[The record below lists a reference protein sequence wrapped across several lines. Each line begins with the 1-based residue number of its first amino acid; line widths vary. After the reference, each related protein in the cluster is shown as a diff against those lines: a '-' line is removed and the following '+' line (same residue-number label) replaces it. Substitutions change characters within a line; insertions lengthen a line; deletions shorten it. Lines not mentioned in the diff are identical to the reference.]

1 MTTILLIDDEPGIRL
16 TLRYEL
22 EQEGFQVVEAIDGE
36 DGLDIFRKT
45 KPDVV
50 VLDILMPIMDG
61 YQACEAIRKESD
73 VPIIF
78 LSSKDDISDQL
89 MGYKLGQRKIDY
101 VIKDP
106 SATYR
111 NISIAKIRALLNQPT
126 ETRLQHL
133 AIHID
138 LDTYKAYWKDEE
150 VLLTATQFNILT
162 ALLQQP
168 EKVHSR
174 SLLKERPVSDAAI
187 DSHIR
192 DIRNA
197 FKKCNG
203 GIDPITT
210 AGGRRGFRLYGG

>member
-78 LSSKDDISDQL
+78 LSSKDDVSDQL

-111 NISIAKIRALLNQPT
+111 KILIAKIRSLLNQPT
-126 ETRLQHL
+126 DTRLQHL

-150 VLLTATQFNILT
+150 VLLTATQFNILK

-174 SLLKERPVSDAAI
+174 SMLKERTVSDAAI
-187 DSHIR
+187 DSYIQ

-210 AGGRRGFRLYGG
+210 AGGRRGFRLYDE

>member
-61 YQACEAIRKESD
+61 YQACEAIREESD

-78 LSSKDDISDQL
+78 LSSKDDVSDQL
-89 MGYKLGQRKIDY
+89 MGYKIGQRKIDY

-111 NISIAKIRALLNQPT
+111 KILIAKIRSLLNQPID
-126 ETRLQHL
+126 TRLQHL

-150 VLLTATQFNILT
+150 VLLT
-162 ALLQQP
+162 
-168 EKVHSR
+168 
-174 SLLKERPVSDAAI
+174 
-187 DSHIR
+187 
-192 DIRNA
+192 
-197 FKKCNG
+197 
-203 GIDPITT
+203 
-210 AGGRRGFRLYGG
+210 